1 MVLLGIHALLAW
13 LARSPAILTI
23 GDDAKY
29 LLLARSLRALRYS
42 SVWEIGQPAHLDY
55 PPVYPLALSL
65 WGSLVGDNYDLL
77 LLLNVCASVAALAV
91 LFLVVSRLW
100 SPWVGLFALASVF
113 ANPSLVAIVGVLR
126 PESLYMFLSIA
137 AVAASSMPM
146 ITRAGPLAGAA
157 AVGAA
162 LTRPTGVALVPS
174 ILMHWLLER
183 RYRAAAV
190 FAGVSTLVVGGW
202 LYLTL
207 VAPRGGGVGTY
218 RHDMT
223 LGMEVSFLSSLSGLF
238 RRSVDHVA
246 YYLGRALPQG
256 LGFPAVQDRLWDN
269 LLFGGG
275 LILLGSVGLY
285 VLYRRWRPAALY
297 LLAYGSILAFWPWQ
311 SSRFLVPIMPL
322 AVVAALLGIGNIAGL
337 VSSRWKTPAAAMLA
351 LSFAVAGS
359 TSTVGLL
366 ERTRGCQ
373 SDVPFLDSGCV
384 SADQRSYF
392 QALDYIATELPPE
405 AVLFSSRPEPIY
417 LYADRVT
424 ISRIR
429 GLAAL
434 YASGPSDLEPLKAE
448 GATHVLL
455 SHLHG
460 ADSQIL
466 ELLASRCSH
475 LTLVARF
482 EPRALL
488 FQLGDDPIDQ
498 PFDDACAALQ
508 DYRESASDPE
518 TGQLRRDFRAEW
530 PPG

>member
-1 MVLLGIHALLAW
+1 MVLLGIHGLLAW

-29 LLLARSLRALRYS
+29 LLLARSLRTLRYS
-42 SVWEIGQPAHLDY
+42 SVWEIGQPTHLDY

-65 WGSLVGDNYDLL
+65 WGSLVRDNYDLL
-77 LLLNVCASVAALAV
+77 LLFNVCASVAALAV

-100 SPWVGLFALASVF
+100 SPWLGLLALASIF
-113 ANPSLVAIVGVLR
+113 ANPSLISIVGVLR
-126 PESLYMFLSIA
+126 PESLYMFLSLV
-137 AVAASSMPM
+137 AVAASLMPR
-146 ITRAGPLAGAA
+146 ITRAVPLSSAA
-157 AVGAA
+157 AFGAA
-162 LTRPTGVALVPS
+162 LTRPTGVALVPA
-174 ILMHWLLER
+174 IFLNWLLQK
-183 RYRAAAV
+183 RYRVAAV

-207 VAPRGGGVGTY
+207 VAPRGGAVGTY
-218 RHDMT
+218 RRDMT
-223 LGMEVSFLSSLSGLF
+223 LGMEANSLSSLSVLL
-238 RRSVDHVA
+238 RRSVSHTA

-256 LGFPAVQDRLWDN
+256 LGLPAIQDRLWDN

-275 LILLGSVGLY
+275 LILFGSVGLY

-297 LLAYGSILAFWPWQ
+297 LLAYGLILALWPWQ
-311 SSRFLVPIMPL
+311 SSRFLVPTLPL
-322 AVVAALLGIGNIAGL
+322 AVVAALLGVGCIAGL
-337 VSSRWKTPAAAMLA
+337 VSSRWKTPAAAILA

-359 TSTVGLL
+359 MSTVGLL

-392 QALDYIATELPPE
+392 QALDYIATELPTD

-417 LYADRVT
+417 LYAHRFT
-424 ISRIR
+424 INRIR
-429 GLAAL
+429 GVAAL
-434 YASGPSDLEPLKAE
+434 YASGPSDLEPLRAE

-455 SHLHG
+455 SHLQG
-460 ADSQIL
+460 SDL
-466 ELLASRCSH
+466 EIFEQLAARCSQ
-475 LTLVARF
+475 LALLARF

-488 FQLGDDPIDQ
+488 FQLGDHPINR
-498 PFDDACAALQ
+498 PSDDACAALQ
-508 DYRESASDPE
+508 DFRESTSDPE
-518 TGQLRRDFRAEW
+518 SGQLRRDFQAEW